1 MDIREKM
8 QVLENNALLYSI
20 KARELTIVKQLLKL
34 VTLKKENIETGDKES
49 IHKETLESI

>member
-1 MDIREKM
+1 MNIREKM

>member
-1 MDIREKM
+1 M

>member
-20 KARELTIVKQLLKL
+20 KARELTIVKQLLIK